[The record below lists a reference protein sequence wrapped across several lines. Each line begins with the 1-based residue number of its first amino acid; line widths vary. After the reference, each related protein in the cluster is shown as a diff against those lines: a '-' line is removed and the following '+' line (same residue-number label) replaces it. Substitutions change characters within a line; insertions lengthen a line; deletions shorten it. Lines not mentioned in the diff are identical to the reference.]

1 MMEKQHSE
9 NIQSSIAKFEEFVES
24 QIWKD
29 LKSELI
35 VWKEDIQSI
44 QDNVSDEKEL
54 FRCQGRKEAINNFLV
69 LPETI
74 IDYLE
79 QKNGK

>member
-1 MMEKQHSE
+1 MEKQHSE